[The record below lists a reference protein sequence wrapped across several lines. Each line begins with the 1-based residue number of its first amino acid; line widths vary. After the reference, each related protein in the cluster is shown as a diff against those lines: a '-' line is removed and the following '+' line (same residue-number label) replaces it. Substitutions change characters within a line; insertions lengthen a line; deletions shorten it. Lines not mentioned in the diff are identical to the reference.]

1 MGSAQ
6 QALSLLNPF
15 FFSDKPKTETETDD
29 GRAACNGSAEA
40 RSASTVSRTKEPAR
54 RFEPEITETFEL
66 LRQARLT
73 NSNLPVST
81 FPVLSGLP
89 EECKFEY

>member
-1 MGSAQ
+1 MDLAQ
-6 QALSLLNPF
+6 RCRSYRLSSRAILKGLA
-15 FFSDKPKTETETDD
+15 
-29 GRAACNGSAEA
+29 AACNGSAEA

-66 LRQARLT
+66 LRQARVT
-73 NSNLPVST
+73 NSNLQVST